1 MDDDDTENVIEI
13 SLGIDIGEIYYCA
26 AAFFI
31 DEEKEYITEL
41 IPNEKGNRMTKI
53 NKLSIDKIIDIII
66 ENTSI
71 HFKEQNNKIDI
82 KKIILSVSYDTTITQ
97 KEGILKSLDK
107 KNYKTKILFINEY
120 SSSILYFRKSIF
132 QNEINDLIIVDIG
145 GITTKYFSITSEF
158 NKLNGI
164 IRNSNFHYDKI
175 EFGGNNFDH
184 VLLQYCIDEFNQ
196 NNNEDLKIK
205 KYSSDNLIYCQL
217 KNLVEEAKMRL
228 SNEEETIIEQEN
240 FYDGKNLFIEITRQK
255 FENLIKE
262 LINILINKLN
272 DFINE
277 KKILISKLNFI
288 ILQGG
293 SFKISKIKDRFS
305 NYFKNKNN
313 QIKILS
319 SINSDEINV
328 MGTSSYYENIF
339 DVNLNENILKYSIGI
354 KTEGGLMSTIIKKG
368 TKIPIKCQ
376 KNFISTEDNQK
387 NIIFNIYMGE
397 HYICK
402 KNKMIKK
409 YNFKNLPEKEKGEIE
424 IIVTFYIDKN
434 WEFSCIFEEI
444 KFTKKKEEIYI
455 GNIYNIEKNYN
466 EMSNKKVKIIMS
478 DQSQII
484 ENKEKEKIVKI
495 IKLSRSIDLCMKQ
508 GKMSKGEGFSE
519 KRWILNKTRTIAD
532 FNKKENYFN
541 NLLFNN
547 IVENDRYNHNNIEN
561 I

>member
-1 MDDDDTENVIEI
+1 MEHDIENIIEV

-26 AAFFI
+26 SAFFI
-31 DEEKEYITEL
+31 NEEKEYITEL

-66 ENTSI
+66 NNTSI
-71 HFKEQNNKIDI
+71 HFKEQYNKIKI
-82 KKIILSVSYDTTITQ
+82 NRIILSISYDTSIIQ
-97 KEGILKSLDK
+97 KENILKSLDK
-107 KNYKTKILFINEY
+107 KNYKKKILFINEY

-132 QNEINDLIIVDIG
+132 QNEINDLIIIDIG
-145 GITTKYFSITSEF
+145 GITTKYFSLTSEF

-164 IRNSNFHYDKI
+164 IRNSNLLCDKI
-175 EFGGNNFDH
+175 EFGGNNFDN
-184 VLLQYCIDEFNQ
+184 VLLQYCIDEFNK
-196 NNNEDLKIK
+196 NNNEYLEIK
-205 KYSSDNLIYCQL
+205 EYSNDNLIYCQL

-228 SNEEETIIEQEN
+228 SNEEETIIEQDN
-240 FYDGKNLFIEITRQK
+240 FYNGKNLFIEITRQQ

-262 LINILINKLN
+262 IINILINKLN

-277 KKILISKLNFI
+277 NKIVISKINYI

-293 SFKISKIKDRFS
+293 SFKISKIKNRFS

-313 QIKILS
+313 KIEILS

-354 KTEGGLMSTIIKKG
+354 KTEGGLMSTIIEKG

-376 KNFISTEDNQK
+376 KNFITTEDNQK

-402 KNKMIKK
+402 KNKIIKK
-409 YNFKNLPEKEKGEIE
+409 YNLKNLPEKEKGEIE

-434 WEFSCIFEEI
+434 WEFNCIFEEK
-444 KFTKKKEEIYI
+444 KFTNKKEEIYI
-455 GNIYNIEKNYN
+455 GNIYNIEKKYN
-466 EMSNKKVKIIMS
+466 EMSNKKVKIVMT

-484 ENKEKEKIVKI
+484 ENKEKEKIIKI
-495 IKLSRSIDLCMKQ
+495 INLSRSIDLCMKQ
-508 GKMSKGEGFSE
+508 GKMSKGEGFAE
-519 KRWILNKTRTIAD
+519 KRWILNKTRSIVD

-541 NLLFNN
+541 NLLFNK
-547 IVENDRYNHNNIEN
+547 IVENDRYNQNNN
-561 I
+561 QNL

>member
-1 MDDDDTENVIEI
+1 MDDDSKNIIEV
-13 SLGIDIGEIYYCA
+13 SLGIDIGELYYCA
-26 AAFFI
+26 SAYFI
-31 DEEKEYITEL
+31 NEEKEYITEL

-53 NKLSIDKIIDIII
+53 NILKIDQIIDIII
-66 ENTSI
+66 KNTSI
-71 HFKEQNNKIDI
+71 HFKEQFNKIEI
-82 KKIILSVSYDTTITQ
+82 KKIILSISYDTTITQ
-97 KEGILKSLDK
+97 KENILKTLDK
-107 KNYKTKILFINEY
+107 KNYKNKILFINEY

-132 QNEINDLIIVDIG
+132 QNEINDLIIIDIG

-158 NKLNGI
+158 NKINGI
-164 IRNSNFHYDKI
+164 IRNSNFLYDKI
-175 EFGGNNFDH
+175 EFGGNNFDN
-184 VLLQYCIDEFNQ
+184 VLLQYCIDEFNK
-196 NNNEDLKIK
+196 NNNEYLEIK
-205 KYSSDNLIYCQL
+205 EYSNDNLIYCQL

-240 FYDGKNLFIEITRQK
+240 FYNGKNLFIEITRQQ

-262 LINILINKLN
+262 IINILINKLN

-277 KKILISKLNFI
+277 KKIVISKINYI

-293 SFKISKIKDRFS
+293 SFKISKIKNRFS

-313 QIKILS
+313 KIEILS

-354 KTEGGLMSTIIKKG
+354 KTEGGLMSIIIEKG

-376 KNFISTEDNQK
+376 KNFITTEDNQK

-402 KNKMIKK
+402 KNKIIKK
-409 YNFKNLPEKEKGEIE
+409 YNLKNLPEKEKGEIE

-434 WEFSCIFEEI
+434 WEFNCIFEEK
-444 KFTKKKEEIYI
+444 KFTNKKEEIYI
-455 GNIYNIEKNYN
+455 GNIYNIEKKYN
-466 EMSNKKVKIIMS
+466 EMSNKKVKIIMT

-484 ENKEKEKIVKI
+484 ENKEKEKIIKI
-495 IKLSRSIDLCMKQ
+495 INLSRSIDLCMKQ
-508 GKMSKGEGFSE
+508 GKMSKGEGFAE
-519 KRWILNKTRTIAD
+519 KRWILNKTRSIVD

-541 NLLFNN
+541 NLLFNK
-547 IVENDRYNHNNIEN
+547 IVENDRYNQNNN
-561 I
+561 QNL

>member
-13 SLGIDIGEIYYCA
+13 SLGIDIGEIYYCE

-53 NKLSIDKIIDIII
+53 NKLSIDKIIDIVI

-107 KNYKTKILFINEY
+107 KNYKNKILFINEY

-132 QNEINDLIIVDIG
+132 QNEINDLIIIDIG
-145 GITTKYFSITSEF
+145 GITTKYFSLTSEF

-164 IRNSNFHYDKI
+164 IRNSNLLCDKI
-175 EFGGNNFDH
+175 EFGGNNFDN
-184 VLLQYCIDEFNQ
+184 VLLQYCIDEFNK
-196 NNNEDLKIK
+196 NNNEYLEIK
-205 KYSSDNLIYCQL
+205 EYSNDNLIYCQL

-228 SNEEETIIEQEN
+228 SNEEETIIEQDN
-240 FYDGKNLFIEITRQK
+240 FYNGKNLFIEITRQQ

-262 LINILINKLN
+262 IINILINKLN

-277 KKILISKLNFI
+277 KKIIISKINYI

-293 SFKISKIKDRFS
+293 SFKISKIKNRFS

-313 QIKILS
+313 KIEILS

-376 KNFISTEDNQK
+376 KNFITTEDNQK

-402 KNKMIKK
+402 KNKIIKK
-409 YNFKNLPEKEKGEIE
+409 YNLKNLPEKEKGEIE

-434 WEFSCIFEEI
+434 WEFNCIFEEK
-444 KFTKKKEEIYI
+444 KFTNKKEEIYI
-455 GNIYNIEKNYN
+455 GNIYNIEKKYN
-466 EMSNKKVKIIMS
+466 EMSNKKVKIVMT

-484 ENKEKEKIVKI
+484 ENKEKEKIIKI
-495 IKLSRSIDLCMKQ
+495 INLSRSIDLCMKQ
-508 GKMSKGEGFSE
+508 GKMSKEEGF
-519 KRWILNKTRTIAD
+519 A
-532 FNKKENYFN
+532 KKNGF
-541 NLLFNN
+541 
-547 IVENDRYNHNNIEN
+547 
-561 I
+561 

>member
-1 MDDDDTENVIEI
+1 MDDDSKNIIEV
-13 SLGIDIGEIYYCA
+13 SLGIDIGELYYCA
-26 AAFFI
+26 SAYFI
-31 DEEKEYITEL
+31 NEEKEYITEL

-53 NKLSIDKIIDIII
+53 NKLKIDQIIDIII
-66 ENTSI
+66 KNTSI
-71 HFKEQNNKIDI
+71 HFKEQFNKIEI
-82 KKIILSVSYDTTITQ
+82 KKIILSISYDTTITQ
-97 KEGILKSLDK
+97 KENILKTLDK
-107 KNYKTKILFINEY
+107 KNYKNKILFINEY

-132 QNEINDLIIVDIG
+132 QNEINDLIIIDIG
-145 GITTKYFSITSEF
+145 GITTKYFSLTSEF

-164 IRNSNFHYDKI
+164 IRNSNLLCDKI
-175 EFGGNNFDH
+175 EFGGNNFDN
-184 VLLQYCIDEFNQ
+184 VLLQYCIDEFNK
-196 NNNEDLKIK
+196 NNNEYLEIK
-205 KYSSDNLIYCQL
+205 EYSNDNLIYCQL

-228 SNEEETIIEQEN
+228 SNEEETIIEQDN
-240 FYDGKNLFIEITRQK
+240 FYNGKNLFIEITRQQ

-262 LINILINKLN
+262 IINILINKLN

-277 KKILISKLNFI
+277 NKIVISKINYI

-293 SFKISKIKDRFS
+293 SFKISKIKNRFS

-313 QIKILS
+313 KIEILS

-354 KTEGGLMSTIIKKG
+354 KTEGGLMSTIIEKG

-376 KNFISTEDNQK
+376 KNFITTEDNQK

-402 KNKMIKK
+402 KNKIIKK
-409 YNFKNLPEKEKGEIE
+409 YNLKNLPEKEKGEIE

-434 WEFSCIFEEI
+434 WEFNCIFEEK
-444 KFTKKKEEIYI
+444 KFTNKKEEIYI
-455 GNIYNIEKNYN
+455 GNIYNIEKKYN
-466 EMSNKKVKIIMS
+466 EMSNKKVKIVMT

-484 ENKEKEKIVKI
+484 ENKEKEKIIKI
-495 IKLSRSIDLCMKQ
+495 INLSRSIDLCMKQ
-508 GKMSKGEGFSE
+508 GKMSKGEGFAE
-519 KRWILNKTRTIAD
+519 KRWILNKTRSIVD

-541 NLLFNN
+541 NLLFNK
-547 IVENDRYNHNNIEN
+547 IVENDRYNQNNN
-561 I
+561 QNL

>member
-1 MDDDDTENVIEI
+1 MEHDIENIIEV

-26 AAFFI
+26 SAFFI
-31 DEEKEYITEL
+31 NEEKEYITEL

-66 ENTSI
+66 NNTSI
-71 HFKEQNNKIDI
+71 HFKEQYNKIKI
-82 KKIILSVSYDTTITQ
+82 NRIILSISYDTSIIQ
-97 KEGILKSLDK
+97 KENILKSLDK
-107 KNYKTKILFINEY
+107 KNYKKKILFINEY

-132 QNEINDLIIVDIG
+132 QNEINNLIIIDIG
-145 GITTKYFSITSEF
+145 GFTTKFFSLTSEF
-158 NKLNGI
+158 NTSNGI
-164 IRNSNFHYDKI
+164 IRNSNLLYDKI
-175 EFGGNNFDH
+175 DLGGNNFDN
-184 VLLQYCIDEFNQ
+184 VLLQFCINEFNE
-196 NNNEDLKIK
+196 NNNEYLEIK
-205 KYSSDNLIYCQL
+205 EYSNDNLIYYQL

-228 SNEEETIIEQEN
+228 SNEEETIIEQEK
-240 FYDGKNLFIEITRQK
+240 FYNEKNLFIEITKQK

-277 KKILISKLNFI
+277 KKIIISNINYI

-313 QIKILS
+313 KIKILS

-376 KNFISTEDNQK
+376 KNFITTEDNQK

-397 HYICK
+397 HFICK
-402 KNKMIKK
+402 KNKIIKK
-409 YNFKNLPEKEKGEIE
+409 YNFNNLPEKEKGEIE

-434 WEFSCIFEEI
+434 WEFNCIFEES
-444 KFTKKKEEIYI
+444 KFMKKKEEIYV

-466 EMSNKKVKIIMS
+466 EMTNKKINIIMT

-508 GKMSKGEGFSE
+508 GKLSKGEGFSQ
-519 KRWILNKTRTIAD
+519 KRWILNKTRTIGD
-532 FNKKENYFN
+532 INKKENYFN

-547 IVENDRYNHNNIEN
+547 IVENDRYNQNNI
-561 I
+561 